1 MLFKNLI
8 SKVPYSYLKIEN
20 AHQLF
25 LLLFNIHRGYLK
37 SSEIDLNENSVF

>member
-20 AHQLF
+20 THQFF
-25 LLLFNIHRGYLK
+25 LLLFNIYRGYLK
-37 SSEIDLNENSVF
+37 YSEINLNENSVF